1 MSARN
6 SDDGRV
12 REIYRVIAETN
23 ARLKDL
29 HLDKNAFLTDD
40 SAQGRMN
47 ADGIFMCVFRMAE
60 EAGNISKEVQA
71 VYPDIPWRAIYGM
84 RNIFA
89 HDYGK
94 LDRAIIWSAITD
106 DFPVL
111 KAFCEQYAQDRE
123 IDL

>member
-6 SDDGRV
+6 SDDDRV

-29 HLDKNAFLTDD
+29 HLDKDAFLNDD
-40 SAQGRMN
+40 SSQGRMN
-47 ADGIFMCVFRMAE
+47 ADGIFMCVFRVAE

-111 KAFCEQYAQDRE
+111 KTFCEQYARDHE